1 MKDNLVKENDFVLF
15 YLSPR
20 KKWLIQVSPGKQVH
34 THAGYIEVE
43 EVIGKEYG
51 QSVMTN
57 TNQEIYLLYPRLND
71 FIFKSKRATQILYPK
86 DMAIIASW
94 TDLSNGKKVVEAGT
108 GSGSLS
114 CFIANLIRP
123 EGRLYTYDV
132 REESHEIAKKNIEK
146 AGLSE
151 FVTLKIKD
159 AKLGLEEKD
168 MDVAILDLGDPWTLI
183 KTMKGCLRPGG
194 ILASVSPTINQVEKV
209 VIELQNEGFLEIET
223 LEILMREMEVR
234 EGKTRPAMSMVGHTT
249 YLTFARK
256 SLDTVKG

>member
-43 EVIGKEYG
+43 DVIGKEYG

-57 TNQEIYLLYPRLND
+57 TKQEIYLLYPRLND
-71 FIFKSKRATQILYPK
+71 YIFKSKRATQILYPK

-94 TDLSNGKKVVEAGT
+94 TDLSHGKKVIEAGT

-123 EGRLYTYDV
+123 DGHLYSYDV

-151 FVTLKIKD
+151 FVTLQLKD

-194 ILASVSPTINQVEKV
+194 TLASVSPTINQVEKV

-234 EGKTRPAMSMVGHTT
+234 EGKTRPAMRMVGHTT

>member
-71 FIFKSKRATQILYPK
+71 YIFKSKRATQILYPK

-94 TDLSNGKKVVEAGT
+94 TDLSHGKKVVEAGT

-123 EGRLYTYDV
+123 DGHLYTYDV

-223 LEILMREMEVR
+223 LEIL
-234 EGKTRPAMSMVGHTT
+234 
-249 YLTFARK
+249 
-256 SLDTVKG
+256 SLIHI

>member
-43 EVIGKEYG
+43 DVIGKEYG

-57 TNQEIYLLYPRLND
+57 TKQEIYLLYPRLND
-71 FIFKSKRATQILYPK
+71 YIFKSKRATQILYPK

-94 TDLSNGKKVVEAGT
+94 TDLSHGKKVVEAGT

-123 EGRLYTYDV
+123 DGHLYSYDV

-234 EGKTRPAMSMVGHTT
+234 EGKTRPAMRMVGHTT

>member
-1 MKDNLVKENDFVLF
+1 MNDNLVKENDFVLF

-34 THAGYIEVE
+34 THAGFIEVE

-71 FIFKSKRATQILYPK
+71 YIFKSKRATQILYPK

-94 TDLSNGKKVVEAGT
+94 TDLSHGKKVVEAGT

-123 EGRLYTYDV
+123 DGHLFSYDI
-132 REESHEIAKKNIEK
+132 RDESHEIAKKNIEK

-159 AKLGLEEKD
+159 AKLGLEEQD

-183 KTMKGCLRPGG
+183 KTMKDCLRPGG
-194 ILASVSPTINQVEKV
+194 TLASVSPTINQVEKV

-223 LEILMREMEVR
+223 LEILMRDMEVR
-234 EGKTRPAMSMVGHTT
+234 EGKTRPAMRMIGHTT

>member
-1 MKDNLVKENDFVLF
+1 MKDNLVKENDYVLF

-57 TNQEIYLLYPRLND
+57 TKQEIYLLYPRLND
-71 FIFKSKRATQILYPK
+71 YIFKSKRATQILYPK

-94 TDLSNGKKVVEAGT
+94 TDLSHGKKVIEAGT

-123 EGRLYTYDV
+123 DGHLYSYDV

-151 FVTLKIKD
+151 FVTLQIKD

-194 ILASVSPTINQVEKV
+194 TLASVSPTINQVEKV

-234 EGKTRPAMSMVGHTT
+234 EGKTRPAMRMVGHTT

>member
-43 EVIGKEYG
+43 DVIGKEYG

-57 TNQEIYLLYPRLND
+57 TKQEIYLLYPRLND
-71 FIFKSKRATQILYPK
+71 YIFKSKRATQILYPK

-94 TDLSNGKKVVEAGT
+94 TDLSHGKKVIEAGT

-123 EGRLYTYDV
+123 DGHLYSYDV

-194 ILASVSPTINQVEKV
+194 TLASVSPTINQVEKV

-234 EGKTRPAMSMVGHTT
+234 EGKTRPAMRMVGHTT

>member
-71 FIFKSKRATQILYPK
+71 YIFKSKRATQILYPK

-94 TDLSNGKKVVEAGT
+94 TDLSHGKKVVEAGT

-123 EGRLYTYDV
+123 DGHLYTYDI

-234 EGKTRPAMSMVGHTT
+234 EGKTRPAMRMVGHTT

>member
-151 FVTLKIKD
+151 FVILKIKD

-234 EGKTRPAMSMVGHTT
+234 EGKTRPAMRMVGHTT

>member
-43 EVIGKEYG
+43 EVIGYEYG

-57 TNQEIYLLYPRLND
+57 TKQEIYLQYPRLND

-94 TDLSNGKKVVEAGT
+94 TDLSHGKKVIEAGT

-123 EGRLYTYDV
+123 DGHLYSYDV

-151 FVTLKIKD
+151 FVTLQIKD

-194 ILASVSPTINQVEKV
+194 TLASVSPTINQVEKV

-234 EGKTRPAMSMVGHTT
+234 EGKTRPAMRMVGHTT

>member
-57 TNQEIYLLYPRLND
+57 TKQEIYLLYPRLND
-71 FIFKSKRATQILYPK
+71 YIFKSKRATQILYPK

-94 TDLSNGKKVVEAGT
+94 TDLSHGKKVIEAGT

-123 EGRLYTYDV
+123 DGHLYSYDV

-151 FVTLKIKD
+151 FVTLQIKD

-183 KTMKGCLRPGG
+183 KTMKDCLRPGG
-194 ILASVSPTINQVEKV
+194 TLASVSPTINQVEKV

-234 EGKTRPAMSMVGHTT
+234 EGKTRPAMRMVGHTT

>member
-86 DMAIIASW
+86 DMPIIASW

-234 EGKTRPAMSMVGHTT
+234 EGKTRPAMRMVGHTT

>member
-71 FIFKSKRATQILYPK
+71 YIFKSKRATQILYPK

-94 TDLSNGKKVVEAGT
+94 TDLSHGKKVVEAGT

-123 EGRLYTYDV
+123 DGHLYTYDV

-168 MDVAILDLGDPWTLI
+168 MDVAILDLGAPWTLI

-234 EGKTRPAMSMVGHTT
+234 EGKTRPAMRMVGHTT

-256 SLDTVKG
+256 SLDIVKG

>member
-20 KKWLIQVSPGKQVH
+20 KIWLIQVSPGKQVH

-234 EGKTRPAMSMVGHTT
+234 EGKTRPAMRMVGHTT

>member
-20 KKWLIQVSPGKQVH
+20 KKWLFQVSPGKQVH

-123 EGRLYTYDV
+123 DGRLYTYDV

-234 EGKTRPAMSMVGHTT
+234 EGKTRPAMRMVGHTT

>member
-43 EVIGKEYG
+43 DVIGKEYG

-94 TDLSNGKKVVEAGT
+94 TDLSHGKKVVEAGT

-114 CFIANLIRP
+114 CVIANLIRP
-123 EGRLYTYDV
+123 DGHLYTYDI

-234 EGKTRPAMSMVGHTT
+234 EGKTRPAMRMVGHTT

-256 SLDTVKG
+256 SLDIVKG

>member
-71 FIFKSKRATQILYPK
+71 YIFKSKRATQILYPK

-94 TDLSNGKKVVEAGT
+94 TDLSHGKKVIEAGT

-123 EGRLYTYDV
+123 DGHLYSYDV
-132 REESHEIAKKNIEK
+132 REDSHEIAKKNIEK

-151 FVTLKIKD
+151 FVTLQIKD

-194 ILASVSPTINQVEKV
+194 TLASVSPTINQVEKV

-234 EGKTRPAMSMVGHTT
+234 EGKTRPAMRMVGHTT

>member
-57 TNQEIYLLYPRLND
+57 TKQEIYLLYPRLND
-71 FIFKSKRATQILYPK
+71 YIFKSKRATQILYPK

-94 TDLSNGKKVVEAGT
+94 TDLSHGKKVIEAGT

-123 EGRLYTYDV
+123 DGHLYSYDV

-234 EGKTRPAMSMVGHTT
+234 EGKTRPAMRMVGHTT

>member
-57 TNQEIYLLYPRLND
+57 TKQEIYLLYPRLND
-71 FIFKSKRATQILYPK
+71 YIFKSKRATQILYPK

-94 TDLSNGKKVVEAGT
+94 TDLSHGKKVIEAGT

-123 EGRLYTYDV
+123 DGHLYSYDV

-151 FVTLKIKD
+151 FVTLQIKD

-194 ILASVSPTINQVEKV
+194 TLASVSPTINQVEKV

-234 EGKTRPAMSMVGHTT
+234 DGKTRPAMRMVGHTT

>member
-168 MDVAILDLGDPWTLI
+168 MDVAILDLSLI
-183 KTMKGCLRPGG
+183 H
-194 ILASVSPTINQVEKV
+194 I
-209 VIELQNEGFLEIET
+209 
-223 LEILMREMEVR
+223 
-234 EGKTRPAMSMVGHTT
+234 
-249 YLTFARK
+249 
-256 SLDTVKG
+256 

>member
-1 MKDNLVKENDFVLF
+1 MNDNLVKENDFVLF

-71 FIFKSKRATQILYPK
+71 YIFKSKRATQILYPK

-94 TDLSNGKKVVEAGT
+94 TDLSHGKKVVEAGT

-114 CFIANLIRP
+114 CVIANLIRP
-123 EGRLYTYDV
+123 DGHLYTYDI

-234 EGKTRPAMSMVGHTT
+234 EGKTRPAMRMVGHTT

>member
-234 EGKTRPAMSMVGHTT
+234 EGKTRPAMRMVGHTT

-256 SLDTVKG
+256 SLDTLKG

>member
-114 CFIANLIRP
+114 CFIANLIRA

-234 EGKTRPAMSMVGHTT
+234 EGKTRPAMRMVGHTT

>member
-71 FIFKSKRATQILYPK
+71 YIFKSKRATQILYPK

-94 TDLSNGKKVVEAGT
+94 TDLSHGKKVIEAGT

-123 EGRLYTYDV
+123 DGHLYSYDV

-151 FVTLKIKD
+151 FVTLQIKD

-194 ILASVSPTINQVEKV
+194 TLASVSPTINQVEKV

-234 EGKTRPAMSMVGHTT
+234 EGKTRPAMRMVGHTT

-256 SLDTVKG
+256 SLDIVKG

>member
-1 MKDNLVKENDFVLF
+1 
-15 YLSPR
+15 
-20 KKWLIQVSPGKQVH
+20 
-34 THAGYIEVE
+34 
-43 EVIGKEYG
+43 
-51 QSVMTN
+51 MTN

-123 EGRLYTYDV
+123 DGHLYTYDI

-234 EGKTRPAMSMVGHTT
+234 EGKTRPAMRMVGHTT

>member
-1 MKDNLVKENDFVLF
+1 M
-15 YLSPR
+15 
-20 KKWLIQVSPGKQVH
+20 
-34 THAGYIEVE
+34 
-43 EVIGKEYG
+43 
-51 QSVMTN
+51 
-57 TNQEIYLLYPRLND
+57 
-71 FIFKSKRATQILYPK
+71 
-86 DMAIIASW
+86 
-94 TDLSNGKKVVEAGT
+94 
-108 GSGSLS
+108 
-114 CFIANLIRP
+114 
-123 EGRLYTYDV
+123 YTYDI

-234 EGKTRPAMSMVGHTT
+234 EGKTRPAMRMVGHTT

>member
-57 TNQEIYLLYPRLND
+57 TKQEIYLLYPRLND
-71 FIFKSKRATQILYPK
+71 YIFKSKRATQILYPK

-94 TDLSNGKKVVEAGT
+94 TDLSHGKKVIEAGT

-123 EGRLYTYDV
+123 DGHLYSYEV

-151 FVTLKIKD
+151 FVTLQIKD

-194 ILASVSPTINQVEKV
+194 TLASVSPTINQVEKV

-234 EGKTRPAMSMVGHTT
+234 EGKTRPAMRMVGHTT

>member
-114 CFIANLIRP
+114 CFIANLIRA

-151 FVTLKIKD
+151 FVILKIKD

-234 EGKTRPAMSMVGHTT
+234 EGKTRPAMRMVGHTT

>member
-57 TNQEIYLLYPRLND
+57 TNQEIYLLYQRLND

-234 EGKTRPAMSMVGHTT
+234 EGKTRPAMRMVGHTT

>member
-20 KKWLIQVSPGKQVH
+20 KKWLTQVSPGKQVH

-234 EGKTRPAMSMVGHTT
+234 EGKTRPAMRMVGHTT

-256 SLDTVKG
+256 SLDIVKG

>member
-123 EGRLYTYDV
+123 DGHLYTYDI

-234 EGKTRPAMSMVGHTT
+234 EGKTRPAMRMVGHTT

-256 SLDTVKG
+256 SLDIVKG

>member
-71 FIFKSKRATQILYPK
+71 YIFKSKRATQILYPK
-86 DMAIIASW
+86 DMAIIASL
-94 TDLSNGKKVVEAGT
+94 TDLSHGKKVIEAGT

-234 EGKTRPAMSMVGHTT
+234 EGKTRPAMRMVGHTT

>member
-43 EVIGKEYG
+43 DVIGKEYG

-57 TNQEIYLLYPRLND
+57 TKQEIYLLYPRLND
-71 FIFKSKRATQILYPK
+71 YIFKSKRATQILYPK

-94 TDLSNGKKVVEAGT
+94 TDLSHGKKVIEAGT

-114 CFIANLIRP
+114 CVIANLIRP
-123 EGRLYTYDV
+123 DGHLYSYDV

-151 FVTLKIKD
+151 FVTLQLKD

-194 ILASVSPTINQVEKV
+194 TLASVSPTINQVEKV

-234 EGKTRPAMSMVGHTT
+234 EGKTRPAMRMVGHTT

>member
-57 TNQEIYLLYPRLND
+57 TKQEIYLLYPRLND
-71 FIFKSKRATQILYPK
+71 YIFKSKRATQILYPK

-94 TDLSNGKKVVEAGT
+94 TDLSHGKKVIEAGT

-123 EGRLYTYDV
+123 DGHLYSYDV

-151 FVTLKIKD
+151 FVTLQIKD

-194 ILASVSPTINQVEKV
+194 TLASVSPTINQVEKV

-234 EGKTRPAMSMVGHTT
+234 EGKTRPAMRMVGHTT